1 MKGKIILFN
10 QAIEVNLL
18 GYSSGWSIQPQK
30 PTIENLISAI
40 GVKFSDYSSRGW
52 RDGVQ
57 TLICFDKIIQISP
70 EECWAAVY
78 SVDPEN
84 LKDFR

>member
-18 GYSSGWSIQPQK
+18 SYSSGWSIQPQK
-30 PTIENLISAI
+30 PTIENLIAAI
-40 GVKFSDYSSRGW
+40 GVNISDYSSRGW
-52 RDGVQ
+52 RDSVQ
-57 TLICFDKIIQISP
+57 TLIGFDKILQISTD
-70 EECWAAVY
+70 ECWAAIY
-78 SVDPEN
+78 STDPEN